1 MLGITFKENCPDVRN
16 SKVDDILKRLK
27 QYDIS
32 PLVCDPWADA
42 ADAKKTYGVELVSMD
57 QMKGLDAVIV
67 AVAHDKFV
75 AMNSNDYKALFVDK
89 PNNEKVLVDVK
100 SILNKD
106 DFAGYRYWRL

>member
-1 MLGITFKENCPDVRN
+1 MSVTPGGRHPEATQAVWHQPLGLR
-16 SKVDDILKRLK
+16 
-27 QYDIS
+27 
-32 PLVCDPWADA
+32 PWADA
-42 ADAKKTYGVELVSMD
+42 FDAKKTYGVELVPMD
-57 QMKGLDAVIV
+57 RMKDLDAVVV

-75 AMNSNDYKALFVDK
+75 AMNSNDCKALFADK